1 MKSERAK
8 KYESTKQVERFNIE
22 VCTKKYERFK
32 HKDSNTP
39 VERPKNLECTKKAED
54 QFKRR

>member
-1 MKSERAK
+1 MQNERAK

-32 HKDSNTP
+32 HNDSNTP
-39 VERPKNLECTKKAED
+39 VERPKNLE
-54 QFKRR
+54 

>member
-1 MKSERAK
+1 MNCERAK

-39 VERPKNLECTKKAED
+39 VERPKN
-54 QFKRR
+54 